1 MSGYKNTGNWT
12 GLQVDALLTKA
23 DTALQPTDDADGL
36 GSGTA
41 SDGQVLTADGAGG
54 AAWEDVAAASVT
66 FSPSGNIAATNVQA
80 AIEELDTEKL
90 AITDAAAIT
99 YLAAIASGAL

>member
-1 MSGYKNTGNWT
+1 MSGYENTGNWT

-23 DTALQPTDDADGL
+23 GTALQPTDDADGL

-80 AIEELDTEKL
+80 AIEELDSEKMNL
-90 AITDAAAIT
+90 AQAHAIT
-99 YLAAIASGAL
+99 LSF

>member
-1 MSGYKNTGNWT
+1 MSGYENSGNWT

-23 DTALQPTDDADGL
+23 GTALQPTDDADGL

-80 AIEELDTEKL
+80 AIEELDDEKMNL
-90 AITDAAAIT
+90 AQAH
-99 YLAAIASGAL
+99 AIALSF

>member
-1 MSGYKNTGNWT
+1 MSGYENTGNWT

-23 DTALQPTDDADGL
+23 GTALQPTDDADGL

-54 AAWEDVAAASVT
+54 AAWEDVAATSVT
-66 FSPSGNIAATNVQA
+66 FSPSGDISATNVQA
-80 AIEELDTEKL
+80 AIEELDDEKMNL
-90 AITDAAAIT
+90 AQAH
-99 YLAAIASGAL
+99 AIALSF

>member
-1 MSGYKNTGNWT
+1 MSGYENTGNWT

-23 DTALQPTDDADGL
+23 GTALQPTDDADGL
-36 GSGTA
+36 GSGIA

-66 FSPSGNIAATNVQA
+66 FSPSGNIAATTVQE
-80 AIEELDTEKL
+80 AIEELDDEKMNL
-90 AITDAAAIT
+90 AQAH
-99 YLAAIASGAL
+99 AIALSF